1 MMNVSHLLFA
11 DDTMSFCD
19 ADAEKLLNFMMF
31 LLYFKA
37 VLGLRINL

>member
-11 DDTMSFCD
+11 GDTVIQLSFCY

-31 LLYFKA
+31 LLYSKQCW
-37 VLGLRINL
+37 V